1 MNLGGK
7 QHLLKQ
13 WGKFSQSI
21 QRSLNVYVSC
31 QTQNLKGM
39 NKLSF
44 TELTDVADT
53 LEQDQK

>member
-13 WGKFSQSI
+13 WGKFCQSI

-44 TELTDVADT
+44 TELTDVTDT